1 VKGFFYLFFP
11 FLLFSSAVH
20 AQEDLH
26 FERDNFVRGTFQ
38 YMMPDEIGNLFALT
52 NTGQLK
58 KYNPNLDSMG
68 VFNEVRR
75 YGRLHSIS
83 ANNPLRSLLYFKEYR
98 TIIVLDRLMQMVNKI
113 DLRKA
118 GIFQVQAVA
127 QSYDNKIWV
136 FDEQE
141 SKIRKLDEEGRI
153 IFSTAD
159 LRLVFSTP
167 FSPTVL
173 FDMGGYIY
181 LYDPIQGLFIFDY
194 YGALKNKVAL
204 LGWRDVQPM
213 GKQVVGFRDNQLM
226 IYTPGSID
234 LKEIKL
240 PADLLQNTGIRFSTG
255 GFFVLKPEGIQRY
268 KWR

>member
-1 VKGFFYLFFP
+1 MKGLFYL
-11 FLLFSSAVH
+11 LLSFVLFNGAVH
-20 AQEDLH
+20 AQTGLP
-26 FERDNFVRGTFQ
+26 FERDNFISGTFQ

-52 NTGQLK
+52 NMGQLK
-58 KYNPNLDSMG
+58 KYNASLDSMG

-75 YGRLHSIS
+75 YGKLHSIS

-98 TIIVLDRLMQMVNKI
+98 TIIVLDRLMQVVNKV

-118 GIFQVQAVA
+118 GIFQVQAIA

-141 SKIRKLDEEGRI
+141 SKIRKLDEEGKI

-167 FSPTVL
+167 FSPTVM

-181 LYDPIQGLFIFDY
+181 LYDPFQGLFIFDY

-204 LGWRDVQPM
+204 LGWKDVQPV
-213 GKQVVGFRDNQLM
+213 GKQVGGFRDNQLM

-234 LKEIKL
+234 LKEINL
-240 PADLLQNTGIRFSTG
+240 PEDLLQNNGIRFSTS

-268 KWR
+268 TWR